1 MAEQQ
6 NNMYEKCCDGRV
18 EKVREALA
26 AGADPNARGGF
37 VNSTCLM
44 VAALRNYNGVVE
56 LLLSTPGIQVNA
68 KTEFGTTALHEACD
82 GGSLASL
89 ALIVKSPGVQ
99 FNERDDYGWTPIMR
113 AIWRRQTQA
122 ILQMAAV
129 PDVCLDVRDEEGR
142 SLEEIANQR
151 AGEAAPDIVQVLG
164 EARQRRRL
172 VRLVKEQKSKVRKV
186 LLDGLLDPES
196 NLSKLR
202 MPAVKSPLMKII
214 WDKVTEDWQVFNEG
228 GSAGEAP

>member
-6 NNMYEKCCDGRV
+6 NNLWEKCMSGRV
-18 EKVREALA
+18 EEVREALA
-26 AGADPNARGGF
+26 AGADPNARGGLR
-37 VNSTCLM
+37 NDTCLM
-44 VAALRNYNGVVE
+44 AAASGNHNGVVE
-56 LLLSTPGIQVNA
+56 LLLSTQGIQVNA
-68 KTEFGTTALHEACD
+68 KNVHGSTALHWACF

-99 FNERDDYGWTPIMR
+99 LNERDNWGRTPIMF
-113 AIWRRQTQA
+113 AISRRQTQA
-122 ILQMAAV
+122 VLQMAAV
-129 PDVCLDVRDEEGR
+129 PDVCLDVKDKEGR
-142 SLEEIANQR
+142 SLEAIANR
-151 AGEAAPDIVQVLG
+151 WGGPAAPAIVQVLG

-172 VRLVKEQKSKVRKV
+172 IKLIKEQKSKVQKV
-186 LLDGLLDPES
+186 LLDGLYDPES